1 MPHGGREQSPRSSKL
16 GPAGRGRVF
25 KNSRL
30 RPTETRTL
38 HVAIQGFVASATP
51 TPSATGG
58 AGEEFFPPPPSIPDT
73 PASPSPPLRTAP
85 PAWPT
90 AAPEQEQDPEPMD
103 VVPTTA
109 TPDAGVTH
117 PTTFTRDA
125 GVTHPPSA
133 IPRPTPRPILTPM
146 RRNLPPPQP
155 PPHAPP
161 LLAPPPPH

>member
-38 HVAIQGFVASATP
+38 HVAIQQFVTSATP
-51 TPSATGG
+51 TPSATEG

-73 PASPSPPLRTAP
+73 PVSPSPPLRTAP

-90 AAPEQEQDPEPMD
+90 ATPESEPID

-109 TPDAGVTH
+109 TPAGNTADPCAV
-117 PTTFTRDA
+117 R
-125 GVTHPPSA
+125 
-133 IPRPTPRPILTPM
+133 PRP
-146 RRNLPPPQP
+146 
-155 PPHAPP
+155 HS
-161 LLAPPPPH
+161 